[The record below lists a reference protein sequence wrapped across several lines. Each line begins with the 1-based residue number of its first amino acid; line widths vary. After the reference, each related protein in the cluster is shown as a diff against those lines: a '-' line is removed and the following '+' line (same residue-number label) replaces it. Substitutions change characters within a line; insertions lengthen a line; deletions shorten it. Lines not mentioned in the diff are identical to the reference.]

1 MHDSTESSDLSSQ
14 SSKKRGHSAN
24 GRKKIIK
31 ETSKQKQ
38 RPYAQKNQEVIE
50 LKENAGIDSGT
61 EATLLPEGL
70 AEQDSA
76 YSVAEE
82 HLTPFSSLLCKIIG
96 RGRAEIAQIAH
107 KLDVSEN
114 TVYRWM
120 NGISEPRSVH
130 LKHLIEVFPSHYES
144 LVYAFEQTFG
154 SVPEVSLQGLHEV
167 QKEIYQYVLKILAT
181 TADNNARF
189 WQITQAIFDY
199 ALHHMDRENRGLA
212 MTFAKLM
219 PPHDDGIHSL
229 LEVFVRGTSPWPY
242 VMETKRYL
250 GSTTLAGTAAEHQ
263 RMQIWDDTDIDSRV
277 QVEID
282 QFERCA
288 CAVPVT
294 RGHLIGGVLI
304 VSSAQPGF
312 FHDSMVCQAVAECAL
327 MMGTALADQDFYP
340 FELLCLRPMPHL
352 QWQDEELALSYRD
365 RIITYARMHSMPFR
379 DAEAQ
384 VQLDLEREFEQRAH
398 SKLEHT

>member
-1 MHDSTESSDLSSQ
+1 MYDGTEPSDLSPQ
-14 SSKKRGHSAN
+14 SSKKREHSAN
-24 GRKKIIK
+24 GRKRLIK

-38 RPYAQKNQEVIE
+38 RHSTQKDQKVIE
-50 LKENAGIDSGT
+50 PKKNVEIDST
-61 EATLLPEGL
+61 TAVSLLREGL
-70 AEQDSA
+70 AEENQA
-76 YSVAEE
+76 YTVAVE
-82 HLTPFSSLLCKIIG
+82 HLTPFSSLLCEIIG
-96 RGRAEIAQIAH
+96 RGRAEIARVAH

-154 SVPEVSLQGLHEV
+154 STPEVSPQSLHEV
-167 QKEIYQYVLKILAT
+167 QKEIYQHVLRILAT

-189 WQITQAIFDY
+189 WQITEAIFDY
-199 ALHHMDRENRGLA
+199 ALHHIDKENRGLA
-212 MTFAKLM
+212 LTFAKLM

-229 LEVFVRGTSPWPY
+229 LEFFVRGTSPWPY

-263 RMQIWDDTDIDSRV
+263 RMQIWDDTDTDSRV
-277 QVEID
+277 QVEVD

-288 CAVPVT
+288 CAIPVT

-304 VSSAQPGF
+304 VSSAKPGF
-312 FHDSMVCQAVAECAL
+312 FHDPMVSEAVTEYAL
-327 MMGTALADQDFYP
+327 MMGTALADRISIPSNFYAYDQ
-340 FELLCLRPMPHL
+340 CLI
-352 QWQDEELALSYRD
+352 YNGK
-365 RIITYARMHSMPFR
+365 I
-379 DAEAQ
+379 
-384 VQLDLEREFEQRAH
+384 
-398 SKLEHT
+398 KN